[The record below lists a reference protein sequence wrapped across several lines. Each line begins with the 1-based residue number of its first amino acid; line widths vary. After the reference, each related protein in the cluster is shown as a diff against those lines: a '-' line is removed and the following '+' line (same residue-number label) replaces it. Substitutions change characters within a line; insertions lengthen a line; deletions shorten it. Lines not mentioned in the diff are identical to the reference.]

1 MSSVDEIHK
10 DLDELKQKIK
20 DLDVKL
26 NKILDWIEQDGTKMS
41 EHIDFVE
48 NVYDR
53 VKQPFNYVMD
63 KVNYIVYNENTNM
76 KGIVDDERTNDQ

>member
-26 NKILDWIEQDGTKMS
+26 NKLLDWIEQDGTKMS

-53 VKQPFNYVMD
+53 VKQPFNFIMD
-63 KVNYIVYNENTNM
+63 NVTHVLYNKNPFIEYPYEEIKEIN
-76 KGIVDDERTNDQ
+76 

>member
-1 MSSVDEIHK
+1 MKIMDKKI
-10 DLDELKQKIK
+10 DRILELVETDCK
-20 DLDVKL
+20 
-26 NKILDWIEQDGTKMS
+26 KMR

-48 NVYDR
+48 DVYDK